1 MRAEAKMEGSEDLKA
16 ISSMSSMS
24 RVRVWYDRHDRI
36 DIQMH
41 QNIHQQ
47 E

>member
-1 MRAEAKMEGSEDLKA
+1 MRAEAKMEGFEDLKA
-16 ISSMSSMS
+16 ISSMSSAQ
-24 RVRVWYDRHDRI
+24 VWHDRHDRI
-36 DIQMH
+36 GIQMH